1 MLYCTFDAKEIV
13 HIYVLAKTYAYFYVF
28 FLMCVYI
35 VVCGYPPLPVN
46 GTAALSK
53 TIRGAEV
60 EYSCFTGQ
68 TLKGAQS
75 ALCLQ
80 DGTWSAPPP
89 TCSSELSPLLTT
101 LFSCDPSV
109 LRSLFVVLIHFF
121 KRIYSL
127 P

>member
-13 HIYVLAKTYAYFYVF
+13 RMYLQNVCI
-28 FLMCVYI
+28 FLYGSFSHVCVHV
-35 VVCGYPPLPVN
+35 VVCGYPSLPVD

-53 TIRGAEV
+53 TPRGVEV

-89 TCSSELSPLLTT
+89 TCSSELSALLTT

-109 LRSLFVVLIHFF
+109 LRSLFVVLT
-121 KRIYSL
+121 L
-127 P
+127 L